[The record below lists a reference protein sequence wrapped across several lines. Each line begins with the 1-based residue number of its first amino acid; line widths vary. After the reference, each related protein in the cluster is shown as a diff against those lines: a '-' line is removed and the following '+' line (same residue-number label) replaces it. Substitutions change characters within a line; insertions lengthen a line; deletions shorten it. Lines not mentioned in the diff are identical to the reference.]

1 MTRAA
6 ASTLSALAA
15 AASWRVEVPVDLGPE
30 EARDLAR
37 RELADPVYDAE
48 PSWLEEAV
56 GWLMDRID
64 ELLSRTTG
72 ALGGWVGIAIMMAL
86 LVLVGS
92 AVFSRMGPMARR
104 ARSRAPVFDGAPRTS
119 AEYRAAADAAA
130 GRGDWSSAVV
140 ERYRAIVAGLE
151 ERDILDPSPG
161 RTADEAAAE
170 GGSSLPT
177 VASGLGAGAGL
188 FDAVRYGGRSATPD
202 DDEALRHLDD
212 AVTAARHAP
221 AAVAA
226 ALPSGAPP

>member
-1 MTRAA
+1 MTRTAVP
-6 ASTLSALAA
+6 TLSALVAG
-15 AASWRVEVPVDLGPE
+15 ASWWVEVPVDLGRE

-48 PSWLEEAV
+48 PSWLQQAV
-56 GWLMDRID
+56 GWLLDRIE

-72 ALGGWVGIAIMMAL
+72 ALGGWVGIAIMVAL
-86 LVLVGS
+86 IVLVAS
-92 AVFSRMGPMARR
+92 AVIRRMGPMARR

-151 ERDILDPSPG
+151 ERGILDPRPG

-170 GGSSLPT
+170 GGSALPA
-177 VASGLGAGAGL
+177 VASGLGVGAGL
-188 FDAVRYGGRSATPD
+188 FDAVRYGGRSATSD
-202 DDEALRHLDD
+202 DDDALRHLDD
-212 AVTAARHAP
+212 AIMAARHAP

-226 ALPSGAPP
+226 GLPPGAPP

>member
-1 MTRAA
+1 MTRTAA
-6 ASTLSALAA
+6 PTLSALMAG
-15 AASWRVEVPVDLGPE
+15 ASWWVEVPVDLGRE

-48 PSWLEEAV
+48 PSWLQQAV
-56 GWLMDRID
+56 GWLLDRIE

-72 ALGGWVGIAIMMAL
+72 ALGGWVGIAIMVAL
-86 LVLVGS
+86 IVLVAS
-92 AVFSRMGPMARR
+92 AVIRRMGPMARR

-130 GRGDWSSAVV
+130 DRGDWSSAVI

-151 ERDILDPSPG
+151 ERGVLDPRPG

-170 GGSSLPT
+170 GGSALPG
-177 VASGLGAGAGL
+177 VGHDLGVGAGL
-188 FDAVRYGGRSATPD
+188 FDAVRYGGRSATSD
-202 DDEALRHLDD
+202 DDNALRHLDG
-212 AVTAARHAP
+212 AVAAARHAT

-226 ALPSGAPP
+226 GLLPGTPP